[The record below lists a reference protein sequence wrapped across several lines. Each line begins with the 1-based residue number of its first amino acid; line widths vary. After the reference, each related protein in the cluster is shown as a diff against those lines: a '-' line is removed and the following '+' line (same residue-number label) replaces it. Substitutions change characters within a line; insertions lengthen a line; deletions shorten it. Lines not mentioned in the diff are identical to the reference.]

1 MRHAHRPVLAVVT
14 AVCLSASLGAC
25 TSKEK
30 STSSTAFSSASSS
43 STATSSAKPGASSS
57 NKLQPRKLRDAATAG
72 TNPTIADYIRDQHI
86 TETQIHRGDPGAP
99 AIEIQFPDGWQSAG
113 DDTPD
118 YAYGALVYRGAG
130 AADSGYTPNIIALV
144 SRLEGPVDPDKLLQL
159 AGGEMKNLPAFAPAG
174 EENATVSGF
183 PAYRIAGAYDLKGAR
198 AASGQETVVF
208 KGSGGLYVL
217 QINGTSDESQSQAL
231 FDGLEGIDK
240 TISINPDGA

>member
-1 MRHAHRPVLAVVT
+1 MRLAHRPVLAVVT

-30 STSSTAFSSASSS
+30 STGSTASSSASSS
-43 STATSSAKPGASSS
+43 SATSSAKPDASSS
-57 NKLQPRKLRDAATAG
+57 TKLQPRKLRDAATAA
-72 TNPTIADYIRDQHI
+72 TNPTIADYIRDQQI
-86 TETQIHRGDPGAP
+86 TETQIHRNDPGAP
-99 AIEIQFPDGWQSAG
+99 RIEIQFPDGWQSAG

-118 YAYGALVYRGAG
+118 YAYGALVYHGAG
-130 AADSGYTPNIIALV
+130 AGQSGYTPNIIALV
-144 SRLEGPVDPDKLLQL
+144 SRLDGSVDPDKLLQL
-159 AGGEMKNLPAFAPAG
+159 AGGEMKNLPGFAPAG

-183 PAYRIAGAYDLKGAR
+183 PAYRIAGTYDLKGAK

-217 QINGTSDESQSQAL
+217 QINGTSDESQAQAL

-240 TISINPDGA
+240 SIAINPDGS